1 MCARFS
7 GHTHVPQEVV
17 VWAERSPDPTRLDNQ
32 LESFGSIKMAHSQ
45 EGKLLIGLLL
55 QFFVSLGLLELQ
67 DTMPFLCNFAVPI
80 TGAGRG
86 HLLISLVRAEK
97 MHH

>member
-17 VWAERSPDPTRLDNQ
+17 VWAEKSPDPTRLDNQ

-45 EGKLLIGLLL
+45 EGN
-55 QFFVSLGLLELQ
+55 
-67 DTMPFLCNFAVPI
+67 C
-80 TGAGRG
+80 
-86 HLLISLVRAEK
+86 
-97 MHH
+97 